1 MKTFSDLWYV
11 DIHLLHSLKGHLSI
25 IGYIAR
31 ISIVYIFLFM
41 CTYWLNFRN
50 WDISGCFE
58 RNIVQLDDVGLQC
71 KMEIICY
78 WYALNRLDWKSQFIG
93 IHELPSHHIFCIIEL
108 SFNHLCTYFF
118 FCLFMLE
125 CKNFFLQWEKLNVCN
140 LWFQIFFVYI
150 VNMQNTCSMLDLGII
165 WGWVTLEFAS

>member
-1 MKTFSDLWYV
+1 MKIFSDLWYV

-118 FCLFMLE
+118 FFA
-125 CKNFFLQWEKLNVCN
+125 FLCWNAR
-140 LWFQIFFVYI
+140 IFFYSERSW
-150 VNMQNTCSMLDLGII
+150 T
-165 WGWVTLEFAS
+165 FAIYGFKYFLFI

>member
-1 MKTFSDLWYV
+1 MPDMKIFSDLWYV

-118 FCLFMLE
+118 FFA
-125 CKNFFLQWEKLNVCN
+125 FLCWNAR
-140 LWFQIFFVYI
+140 IFFYSERSW
-150 VNMQNTCSMLDLGII
+150 TCAIYGFKYFLFI
-165 WGWVTLEFAS
+165 

>member
-1 MKTFSDLWYV
+1 MPDMKIFSDLWYV

-118 FCLFMLE
+118 FLPFYVGMQEFFSTVREVERVQFMVSNIFCL
-125 CKNFFLQWEKLNVCN
+125 
-140 LWFQIFFVYI
+140 Y
-150 VNMQNTCSMLDLGII
+150 S
-165 WGWVTLEFAS
+165 

>member
-1 MKTFSDLWYV
+1 MPDMKTFSDLWYV

-165 WGWVTLEFAS
+165 WGWVTL

>member
-1 MKTFSDLWYV
+1 MPDMKTFSDLWYV

-125 CKNFFLQWEKLNVCN
+125 CKNFFLQWEKLNACN

-165 WGWVTLEFAS
+165 WGWVTL

>member
-1 MKTFSDLWYV
+1 MKIFSDLWYV

-118 FCLFMLE
+118 FFA
-125 CKNFFLQWEKLNVCN
+125 FLCWNAR
-140 LWFQIFFVYI
+140 IFFYSERSWTRAI
-150 VNMQNTCSMLDLGII
+150 YGFKYFLFI
-165 WGWVTLEFAS
+165 